1 MHFLVR
7 HARFRLGCARRR
19 LTGAVVPFNGMP
31 KGAAFWRTSERP
43 RSCNICGW
51 RGDAFLG
58 HAHSESHECPQCGSI
73 ARDRF
78 VYYLAFNLQ
87 RARVGSSVIET
98 SPRMGE
104 HYRSYLRRIYR
115 YRTGDFDLSAH
126 KGDLFLDLQS
136 MSLPTSSI
144 DVFITSHVLEHV
156 PDTSAAARELFR
168 VVSAGG
174 RALVVVP
181 LLNGTTR
188 VPTEP
193 EYHED
198 QTLVHWRFGW
208 GLKDVLQ
215 AAGFAVDI
223 AITDDFADAIRA
235 RRWDGEVSGEFDLD
249 SLLHDAPPLTG
260 CVDHSTSAALGIEPG
275 YQFVGFICRK
285 G

>member
-1 MHFLVR
+1 MQFVLR
-7 HARFRLGCARRR
+7 HARFRLGCVRRR
-19 LTGAVVPFNGMP
+19 LAGVVVPFNGRP
-31 KGAAFWRTSERP
+31 KSADSWRSNRVP

-51 RGDAFLG
+51 SGEAFLG

-78 VYYLAFNLQ
+78 VYYLAFNKDPMQ
-87 RARVGSSVIET
+87 TGSSVIET

-104 HYRSYLRRIYR
+104 RYRSYLRSIYR

-126 KGDLFLDLQS
+126 RGDLFLDLQS
-136 MSLPTSSI
+136 MSLSTGTI
-144 DVFITSHVLEHV
+144 DLFITSHVLEHV
-156 PDTSAAARELFR
+156 PDTAAAARELFR
-168 VVSAGG
+168 VVKPKG

-188 VPTEP
+188 VPSEP

-208 GLKDVLQ
+208 GLKAVLES
-215 AAGFAVDI
+215 AGFVVEIAV
-223 AITDDFADAIRA
+223 TDDFASALRHGH
-235 RRWDGEVSGEFDLD
+235 WDGTVSSEFELD
-249 SLLHDAPPLTG
+249 SLLRDAPALAG
-260 CVDHSTSAALGIEPG
+260 CVDHATSTALGIEPA

-285 G
+285 S